1 MGRIG
6 DCMVQCSYV
15 PSNWERQVELLN
27 AVCGWKTSPLELLK
41 IGERVVT
48 LMRLFNNK
56 HGFTAADDEWPERWY
71 QPKTD
76 GALSNR
82 YVDREQMKKARGY
95 FYYYMG
101 WDSEGVPT
109 PEKLAELGIS

>member
-1 MGRIG
+1 MTW
-6 DCMVQCSYV
+6 CSQ
-15 PSNWERQVELLN
+15 WFRED
-27 AVCGWKTSPLELLK
+27 
-41 IGERVVT
+41 I
-48 LMRLFNNK
+48 
-56 HGFTAADDEWPERWY
+56 FTAADDEWPERWY

-82 YVDREQMKKARGY
+82 YVDREQMKNAKGY